1 MGNTPIMVVK
11 RDGRKEALDLEK
23 IHKVVFWACEG
34 LAGVSP
40 SEVELRA
47 QLQLEEGTPTTK
59 IHELLVKSASE
70 LISEETPQYQF
81 VASRLASYQLRK
93 EVYGRYEPWTVKQVV
108 EHNVRLGHYTQE
120 LLDNFNDDE
129 WKKIE
134 KIVKHSRDDLIAYAG
149 MEQWRGKYLVKD
161 RVSGQFFETPQI
173 ALVLIAA
180 IGFMAYPTETRMEY
194 IKDFYDAVSQF
205 DISLPTPIMA
215 GLRTPQKQ
223 FSSCVT
229 IAADDSLDS
238 LTATNGAIV
247 KYISQ
252 KAGLGIDMSRI
263 RALGSKIRQ
272 GDAEHTGL
280 LPFIRWFQTAVKSC
294 SQGGVR
300 GGAATVHFPVWHY
313 EFPELIVLKNNKGT
327 EFNRIRQL
335 DYSFLF
341 NRMMYRRLIEG
352 GDITFFSPKDVPGLL
367 DAFYANQDEFDRL
380 YVQYENDPSI
390 RKRTM
395 KALDVFQSYMTER
408 KETGRIYL
416 MNIDH
421 ANSHGSYI
429 PEIAP
434 ITQSNLCQEITLPTR
449 PLQSYDD
456 DNGRIS
462 LCTLSALNWG
472 RVKTPHDF
480 EKPAKLVVRFLDEI
494 LSYQNY
500 PVKAAEIATRELR
513 PLGVGIINLAYFLAK
528 NGLKYDDAA
537 LALVDEYSEAFSYYL
552 IKASADLAVEKGACE
567 GVHMS
572 KYSKGILPID
582 TYKKDIDELVAP
594 TIRMPWEAL
603 RVQLLDTGIRNTT
616 LMALMPA
623 ETSAQLSNSTNG
635 IEPVRALVSEKV
647 SKHGVLKQVVPEIG
661 KLKNKYELLWDQKS
675 PRGYL
680 KIACMIGKYL
690 DQSASV
696 NTSYNPQNY
705 AENEI
710 SMKEMIEDLLYF
722 YKYGGK
728 NLYYFNTYDGQED
741 VSLVTEE
748 ASKKPVEEMS
758 LEELMADLPE
768 DDCDSC
774 KL

>member
-23 IHKVVFWACEG
+23 IHKVVFWACED
-34 LAGVSP
+34 LTGVSP

-47 QLQLEEGTPTTK
+47 QLQLEDGTETTK
-59 IHELLVKSASE
+59 IHELLVKSAAE
-70 LISEETPQYQF
+70 LISEDTPNYQY

-108 EHNVRLGHYTQE
+108 EKNVSAGHYTQE
-120 LLDNFNDDE
+120 LLDNFNDEE

-161 RVSGQFFETPQI
+161 RVTNSFFETPQI

-180 IGFMAYPTETRMEY
+180 IGFMAYPKETRMDY

-238 LTATNGAIV
+238 LVATNSAVI

-263 RALGSKIRQ
+263 RALGSKIRN

-280 LPFIRWFQTAVKSC
+280 LPFIRWMQAAVKSC

-300 GGAATVHFPVWHY
+300 GGAATVHFPLWHY
-313 EFPELIVLKNNKGT
+313 EFEELIVLKNNKGT

-341 NRMMYRRLIEG
+341 NRMMYKRLVEG

-367 DAFYANQDEFDRL
+367 DAFYADQDKFDEL
-380 YVQYENDPSI
+380 YVKYENDPKI
-390 RKRTM
+390 RKKTM
-395 KALDVFQSYMTER
+395 KALDVFVTFMTER

-421 ANSHGSYI
+421 ANSHGSYL
-429 PEIAP
+429 PEYAP
-434 ITQSNLCQEITLPTR
+434 ITQSNLCQEITLPTV
-449 PLQSYDD
+449 PLQKFDD
-456 DNGRIS
+456 PDGRIS

-472 RVKTPHDF
+472 RVKSPHDF

-494 LSYQNY
+494 LTYQNY
-500 PVKAAEIATRELR
+500 PVPAAEIATKELR
-513 PLGVGIINLAYFLAK
+513 PLGVGMINLAYFLAK
-528 NGLKYDDAA
+528 NGLKYDDSA
-537 LALVDEYSEAFSYYL
+537 LALVDEYTEAFSYYL
-552 IKASADLAVEKGACE
+552 IKASADLAEEKGAAPRAN
-567 GVHMS
+567 VS
-572 KYSKGILPID
+572 KYHQGILPID
-582 TYKKDIDELVAP
+582 TYKRDLDELVAP
-594 TIRMPWEAL
+594 QFRMPWEDL
-603 RVQLLDTGIRNTT
+603 RAQLKRTSIRNTT

-647 SKHGVLKQVVPEIG
+647 SKHGVLKQVVPEIQ

-680 KIACMIGKYL
+680 KIACVLLKYL
-690 DQSASV
+690 DQSASI
-696 NTSYNPQNY
+696 NTSYNPDHY
-705 AENEI
+705 EGREI
-710 SMKEMIEDLLYF
+710 SMKDMITDVLTF

-741 VSLVTEE
+741 AAALIADATPSE
-748 ASKKPVEEMS
+748 
-758 LEELMADLPE
+758 EELEILE
-768 DDCDSC
+768 DEDCDSC

>member
-23 IHKVVFWACEG
+23 IHKVVFWACED
-34 LAGVSP
+34 LTGVSP

-47 QLQLEEGTPTTK
+47 QLQLEDGTETTK
-59 IHELLVKSASE
+59 IHELLVKSAAE
-70 LISEETPQYQF
+70 LISEDTPNYQY

-108 EHNVRLGHYTQE
+108 EKNVAAGHYTQE
-120 LLDNFNDDE
+120 LLDNFNDEE

-161 RVSGQFFETPQI
+161 RVTNSFFETPQI

-180 IGFMAYPTETRMEY
+180 IGFMAYPKETRMDY

-238 LTATNGAIV
+238 LVATNSAVI

-263 RALGSKIRQ
+263 RALGSKIRN

-280 LPFIRWFQTAVKSC
+280 LPFIRWMQAAVKSC

-300 GGAATVHFPVWHY
+300 GGAATVHFPLWHY
-313 EFPELIVLKNNKGT
+313 EFEELIVLKNNKGT

-341 NRMMYRRLIEG
+341 NRMMYKRLVEG

-367 DAFYANQDEFDRL
+367 DAFYADQDKFDEL
-380 YVQYENDPSI
+380 YVKYENDPSI
-390 RKRTM
+390 RKKTM
-395 KALDVFQSYMTER
+395 KALDVFVTFMTER

-421 ANSHGSYI
+421 ANSHGSYL
-429 PEIAP
+429 PEYAP
-434 ITQSNLCQEITLPTR
+434 ITQSNLCQEITLPTV
-449 PLQSYDD
+449 PMQSFDD
-456 DNGRIS
+456 PDGRIS

-472 RVKTPHDF
+472 RVKSPHDF

-500 PVKAAEIATRELR
+500 PVKAAEIATKELR
-513 PLGVGIINLAYFLAK
+513 PLGVGMINLAYFLAK
-528 NGLKYDDAA
+528 NGLKYDDSA
-537 LALVDEYSEAFSYYL
+537 LALVDEYTEAFSYYL
-552 IKASADLAVEKGACE
+552 IKASADLAEEKGAAPRAN
-567 GVHMS
+567 VS
-572 KYSKGILPID
+572 KYHQGILPID
-582 TYKKDIDELVAP
+582 TYKRDLDELVAP
-594 TIRMPWEAL
+594 KLRLPWEDL
-603 RVQLLDTGIRNTT
+603 RAQLKRTSIRNTT

-647 SKHGVLKQVVPEIG
+647 SKHGVLKQVVPEIQ

-680 KIACMIGKYL
+680 KIACVLLKYL
-690 DQSASV
+690 DQSASI
-696 NTSYNPQNY
+696 NTSYNPDHY
-705 AENEI
+705 EGREI
-710 SMKEMIEDLLYF
+710 SMKDMITDVLTF

-741 VSLVTEE
+741 AAALVADAAPSE
-748 ASKKPVEEMS
+748 
-758 LEELMADLPE
+758 EELEILDDE
-768 DDCDSC
+768 DCDSC

>member
-11 RDGRKEALDLEK
+11 RDGRREVLDLEK
-23 IHKVVFWACEG
+23 IHKVVFWACED
-34 LAGVSP
+34 LTGVSP

-47 QLQLEEGTPTTK
+47 QLQLEDGVLSTD

-70 LISEETPQYQF
+70 LISEDTPNYQF

-108 EHNVRLGHYTQE
+108 EHNVALGHYSKE
-120 LLDNFNDDE
+120 LLDNFSDDD

-134 KIVKHSRDDLIAYAG
+134 KIVKHTRDDLIAYAG

-161 RVSGQFFETPQI
+161 RVSGQFFETPQV
-173 ALVLIAA
+173 ALVLISAV
-180 IGFMAYPTETRMEY
+180 GFMAYPEDTRMEY
-194 IKDFYDAVSQF
+194 IKDFYDGVSQF

-238 LTATNGAIV
+238 LAATNVSVI

-263 RALGSKIRQ
+263 RALGSKIRN

-280 LPFIRWFQTAVKSC
+280 LPFLRWMQAAVKSC

-300 GGAATVHFPVWHY
+300 GGAATVHFPLWHF
-313 EFPELIVLKNNKGT
+313 EFPALIVLKNNKGT

-341 NRMMYRRLIEG
+341 NRMMYQRLVDG
-352 GDITFFSPKDVPGLL
+352 GDITFFSPRDVPGLL
-367 DAFYANQDEFDRL
+367 DAFYADQDEFDRL
-380 YVQYENDPSI
+380 YVQYENDPKI
-390 RKRTM
+390 RKHSM
-395 KALDVFQSYMTER
+395 KALDVFVAFLTER

-421 ANSHGSYI
+421 ANTHGSYL
-429 PEIAP
+429 PKLAP

-449 PLQSYDD
+449 PMQFHDD
-456 DNGRIS
+456 PNGRIS

-500 PVKAAEIATRELR
+500 PVKAAEIATKELR
-513 PLGVGIINLAYFLAK
+513 PLGVGIVNLAYFLAK
-528 NGLKYDDAA
+528 NNLKYDDDA
-537 LALVDEYSEAFSYYL
+537 LPMIDEYMEGMAYYL
-552 IKASADLAVEKGACE
+552 IKASADLAVEKGACAAS
-567 GVHMS
+567 HLS

-582 TYKKDIDELVAP
+582 TYKREVDELVEP
-594 TIRMPWEAL
+594 KLRMPWDDL
-603 RVQLLDTGIRNTT
+603 RAQLLETSIRNTT

-647 SKHGVLKQVVPEIG
+647 SKHGILKQVVPEIG

-680 KIACMIGKYL
+680 KVSCVLLKYL
-690 DQSASV
+690 DQSASI
-696 NTSYNPQNY
+696 NTSYNPDHY
-705 AENEI
+705 PEREI
-710 SMKEMIEDLLYF
+710 SMKDMIMDLLTF

-741 VSLVTEE
+741 SAAMQTIASDKADADAE
-748 ASKKPVEEMS
+748 AAELQL
-758 LEELMADLPE
+758 LEDE
-768 DDCDSC
+768 DCDSC

>member
-1 MGNTPIMVVK
+1 MGNPPIMVVK

-23 IHKVVFWACEG
+23 IHKVVFWACEN
-34 LAGVSP
+34 LTGVSP
-40 SEVELRA
+40 SEIELRA
-47 QLQLEEGTPTTK
+47 QLQLENGVKSTD

-70 LISEETPQYQF
+70 LISEDTPSYQF

-108 EHNVRLGHYTQE
+108 ESNVALGHYTSE
-120 LLDNFNDDE
+120 LLENYNDDE

-134 KIVKHSRDDLIAYAG
+134 KIVRHTRDDLIAYAG

-161 RVSGQFFETPQI
+161 RVTGQFFETPQI
-173 ALVLIAA
+173 ALVLLSAV
-180 IGFMAYPTETRMEY
+180 GFMAYPKETRMDY

-238 LTATNGAIV
+238 LAATNVSVV

-263 RALGSKIRQ
+263 RALGSKIRN

-280 LPFIRWFQTAVKSC
+280 LPFLRWMQSAVKSC

-300 GGAATVHFPVWHY
+300 GGAATVHFPLWHF
-313 EFPELIVLKNNKGT
+313 EFPALIVLKNNKGT
-327 EFNRIRQL
+327 ENNRIRQL

-341 NRMMYRRLIEG
+341 NRMMYQRLVDG
-352 GDITFFSPKDVPGLL
+352 GDITFFSPHDVPGLM
-367 DAFYANQDEFDRL
+367 DAFYADQDEFDRL
-380 YVQYENDPSI
+380 YVKYENDPSI
-390 RKRTM
+390 RKHSM
-395 KALDVFQSYMTER
+395 KALDVFIAFMTER

-421 ANSHGSYI
+421 ANTHGSYL
-429 PEIAP
+429 PDVAP

-449 PLQSYDD
+449 PMQFMDD
-456 DNGRIS
+456 PNGRIS

-500 PVKAAEIATRELR
+500 PVKAAEIATKELR

-528 NGLKYDDAA
+528 HGMKYDDAA
-537 LALVDEYSEAFSYYL
+537 LPLVDEYMEGMSYYL
-552 IKASADLAVEKGACE
+552 IKASADLAVEKGACDAA
-567 GVHMS
+567 HLS

-582 TYKKDIDELVAP
+582 TYKKDVDELVIP
-594 TIRMPWEAL
+594 QLRMPWESL
-603 RVQLLDTGIRNTT
+603 RVQLLETSIRNTT

-647 SKHGVLKQVVPEIG
+647 SKHGILKQVVPEIQ

-680 KIACMIGKYL
+680 KVSCVLLKYL
-690 DQSASV
+690 DQSASI
-696 NTSYNPQNY
+696 NTSYNPDNY
-705 AENEI
+705 EGRDI
-710 SMKEMIEDLLYF
+710 SMKEMITDLLIF

-741 VSLVTEE
+741 TAALATIKQDKDEADALELEMEDLV
-748 ASKKPVEEMS
+748 
-758 LEELMADLPE
+758 E

>member
-11 RDGRKEALDLEK
+11 RDGRQEALDLEK
-23 IHKVVFWACEG
+23 IHKVVFWACED
-34 LAGVSP
+34 LTGVSP
-40 SEVELRA
+40 SELEMKA
-47 QLQLEEGTPTTK
+47 QLQLENGVETDK
-59 IHELLVKSASE
+59 IHELLIKSAAD
-70 LISEETPQYQF
+70 LISEETPNYQY

-108 EHNVRLGHYTQE
+108 EHNVKEGHYTAE
-120 LLDNFNDDE
+120 LLANFDDDD
-129 WKKIE
+129 WKKLE
-134 KIVKHSRDDLIAYAG
+134 KIVKHQRDDLIAYAG
-149 MEQWRGKYLVKD
+149 MEQWRGKYLVKN
-161 RVSGQFFETPQI
+161 RVTNQYFETPQI

-180 IGFMAYPTETRMEY
+180 IGFMAYPKDTRMDY

-229 IAADDSLDS
+229 ISADDSLDS
-238 LTATNGAIV
+238 LVATNGAIV

-252 KAGLGIDMSRI
+252 KAGLGIDMGRI
-263 RALGSKIRQ
+263 RALGSKIRN

-280 LPFIRWFQTAVKSC
+280 LPFVRWFMTAVKSC

-300 GGAATVHFPVWHY
+300 GGAATVHFPLWHF
-313 EFPELIVLKNNKGT
+313 EFPSLIVLKNNKGT

-341 NRMMYRRLIEG
+341 NRMMYQRLVDG
-352 GDITFFSPKDVPGLL
+352 GNITFFSPNDVPGLL
-367 DAFYANQDEFDRL
+367 DAFYADQDKFDEL
-380 YVQYENDPSI
+380 YVKYENDPTV
-390 RKRTM
+390 RKHSM
-395 KALDVFQSYMTER
+395 KAIDVFVSFLTER

-421 ANSHGSYI
+421 ANTHGSYL
-429 PEIAP
+429 PHLAP
-434 ITQSNLCQEITLPTR
+434 ITQSNLCQEITLPTV
-449 PLQSYDD
+449 PMQYYDD
-456 DNGRIS
+456 PDGRIS
-462 LCTLSALNWG
+462 LCTLAALNWG
-472 RVKTPHDF
+472 RVKSPHDF

-500 PVKAAEIATRELR
+500 PVKAAEIATKEFR
-513 PLGVGIINLAYFLAK
+513 PLGIGMINLAYFLAK
-528 NGLKYDDAA
+528 NGLKYDDGA
-537 LALVDEYSEAFSYYL
+537 LPLVDEYTEAFSYYL
-552 IKASADLAVEKGACE
+552 IKASADLAVEKGPATAA
-567 GVHMS
+567 HKS

-582 TYKKDIDELVAP
+582 TYKSDVDELVAP
-594 TIRMPWEAL
+594 NLRLPWEEL
-603 RVQLLDTGIRNTT
+603 RVQLLETSIRNTT

-661 KLKNKYELLWDQKS
+661 RLKNRYELLWDQKS

-680 KIACMIGKYL
+680 KVACVILKYL
-690 DQSASV
+690 DQSASI
-696 NTSYNPQNY
+696 NTSYNPEHY
-705 AENEI
+705 PDREI
-710 SMKEMIEDLLYF
+710 SMKDMIMDLLTF

-741 VSLVTEE
+741 VTMIADEKRVVNDDE
-748 ASKKPVEEMS
+748 VEE
-758 LEELMADLPE
+758 LEAFE
-768 DDCDSC
+768 DDEDCDSC

>member
-23 IHKVVFWACEG
+23 IHKVVFWACEE

-40 SEVELRA
+40 SEIELRA
-47 QLQLEEGTPTTK
+47 KLQLEDGVLSTK

-70 LISEETPQYQF
+70 LISEDTPNYQY

-108 EHNVRLGHYTQE
+108 EKNVSLGHYTQE
-120 LLDNFNDDE
+120 LLDNYSEDD

-134 KIVKHSRDDLIAYAG
+134 KIVKHQRDDLIAYAG

-173 ALVLIAA
+173 ALVLISA
-180 IGFMAYPTETRMEY
+180 IGFMAYPRETRMDY
-194 IKDFYDAVSQF
+194 VKDFYDAVSQF

-229 IAADDSLDS
+229 IATDDSLDS
-238 LTATNGAIV
+238 LVATNSSVI

-252 KAGLGIDMSRI
+252 KAGLGIDMGRV
-263 RALGSKIRQ
+263 RALGSKIRN

-280 LPFIRWFQTAVKSC
+280 LPFVRWMQAAVKSC

-300 GGAATVHFPVWHY
+300 GGAATVHFPLWHY
-313 EFPELIVLKNNKGT
+313 EFEDLVVLKNNKGT

-341 NRMMYRRLIEG
+341 NRMMYKRLVEG
-352 GDITFFSPKDVPGLL
+352 GNITFFSPKDVPGLL
-367 DAFYANQDEFDRL
+367 DAFYADQDKFDEL
-380 YVQYENDPSI
+380 YVQYENDPTI
-390 RKRTM
+390 RKKSM
-395 KALDVFQSYMTER
+395 KALDVFVTFMTER

-429 PEIAP
+429 PELAP
-434 ITQSNLCQEITLPTR
+434 ITQSNLCQEITLPTV
-449 PLQSYDD
+449 PMQSFDD
-456 DNGRIS
+456 PNGRIS

-500 PVKAAEIATRELR
+500 PVKAAELATKELR

-528 NGLKYDDAA
+528 NGLKYDDGA
-537 LALVDEYSEAFSYYL
+537 LPLVDEYMEGMSYYL
-552 IKASADLAVEKGACE
+552 IKASADLAVEKGAAPRAD
-567 GVHMS
+567 MS

-582 TYKKDIDELVAP
+582 TYKEEVNELVAP
-594 TIRMPWEAL
+594 EFRMPWEEL
-603 RVQLLDTGIRNTT
+603 RTQLLNTSIRNTT

-680 KIACMIGKYL
+680 KIACVLNKYL
-690 DQSASV
+690 DQSASI
-696 NTSYNPQNY
+696 NTSYNPEHY
-705 AENEI
+705 PDREI
-710 SMKEMIEDLLYF
+710 SMKDMITDLLTF

-741 VSLVTEE
+741 ITLLKDTPEVETEE
-748 ASKKPVEEMS
+748 GQ
-758 LEELMADLPE
+758 LELLED